1 VKAVAYDQELDQRAA
16 DAVAAWGAVRKA
28 MFGATGYMLNGNLFG
43 GVYKDRLLV
52 RLSPEDGEAALGEPD
67 VMPFDMMPH
76 PMAGWITIGATG
88 VEGEGLVRWLE
99 RGRAYAESLP
109 PK

>member
-1 VKAVAYDQELDQRAA
+1 MAYDRELDARVA
-16 DAVAAWGAVRKA
+16 DVVGSWGAVRKA
-28 MFGATGYMLNGNLFG
+28 MFGGTAYLIRGNLFG

-52 RLSPEDGEAALGEPD
+52 RLSAEDGAAALEEPD
-67 VMPFDMMPH
+67 TAPFDMMPH
-76 PMAGWITIGATG
+76 PMPGWVTVGADG
-88 VEGEGLVRWLE
+88 VAGEGLRLWLG